1 MEMDPRLEVMASI
14 LGMREGGSQYSSVDC
29 WNASARIEQG
39 HSRKNGGG
47 KAAVPK
53 DRDKEQ
59 TSK

>member
-14 LGMREGGSQYSSVDC
+14 LGMKEGGSEYSSVDC

-53 DRDKEQ
+53 GRDKE
-59 TSK
+59 